1 MRVDVRVVLDLVAG
15 VSKHFNVVGIAVAP
29 VAGHEES
36 SPGIV
41 FVENIYQ
48 LLRVGVFSS
57 HVEGQRDFI
66 IAALHAVYR
75 ELTLGCL
82 RANRG

>member
-1 MRVDVRVVLDLVAG
+1 MVLDLVTR
-15 VSKHFNVVGIAVAP
+15 VREHFNVVGIAVAP
-29 VAGHEES
+29 VACYKES
-36 SPGIV
+36 SPGVVLI
-41 FVENIYQ
+41 ENIYQ
-48 LLRVGVFSS
+48 LLRVGIFPC